1 MPDILNVE
9 EAAMPT
15 AVPGRSGM
23 LDLGLTLVHSRDLVK
38 IAETPLTDGL
48 TMLQLLGRGRSDTH
62 LSLKVSDTPWL
73 SNTYL
78 SLKRLVL

>member
-23 LDLGLTLVHSRDLVK
+23 LDLGLTLVHSRDPVK
-38 IAETPLTDGL
+38 IAETPLTDRL
-48 TMLQLLGRGRSDTH
+48 TMLQLLGRG
-62 LSLKVSDTPWL
+62 
-73 SNTYL
+73 
-78 SLKRLVL
+78 

>member
-23 LDLGLTLVHSRDLVK
+23 LDLGLTLVHSRDPVK

-48 TMLQLLGRGRSDTH
+48 TMLQLFDHPFSPT
-62 LSLKVSDTPWL
+62 
-73 SNTYL
+73 
-78 SLKRLVL
+78 